1 MLRHIT
7 IKGLFHLY
15 DYEISMTS
23 GDGNPIQDIMF
34 LTGPNGMG
42 KSTILRS
49 VASVYKREF
58 DFFSTFPFKSITFD
72 FDACTVV
79 VTQHITTE
87 DVEEDS
93 DMPGS
98 KTVRIICDYVTK
110 GKQPVSEHGEWNYL
124 DGLNLD
130 VPVSMPNMEM
140 MFKTP
145 KCLYISDH
153 RLMEGEDDAVVRPN
167 LVIGVLRDIQAL
179 FSEGYA
185 APENVKVQE
194 IGRKERVK
202 VVKAVMLLLND
213 CEVMLPIDMTLFA
226 DEAAISDYQLVCCEN
241 AIRNCGDRIPQLQGF
256 RQFVESSKFLG
267 KSYRI
272 TMSNGLQFY
281 ADNEER
287 SMLGF
292 GQLSLGEQHIVS
304 QIYTM
309 FFSPKPFQLV
319 LVDEPELSLHLMWQ
333 MQYLGNIRAVQS
345 IRKCAFLIA
354 THSTQVFEGKFELT
368 TDLFSQYAIN
378 DERSKTLG

>member
-7 IKGLFHLY
+7 IRKLFHLY
-15 DYEISMTS
+15 DYEIAMTS

-58 DFFSTFPFKSITFD
+58 VYFSTFPFERMTFD
-72 FDACTVV
+72 FDACKVDITQDTTV
-79 VTQHITTE
+79 E
-87 DVEEDS
+87 EVEEDS
-93 DMPGS
+93 DIPGS
-98 KTVRIICDYVTK
+98 KTVTVICDYITK
-110 GKQPVSEHGEWNYL
+110 SEQPVYEHGVWSYR
-124 DGLNLD
+124 DGVKLS

-140 MFKTP
+140 VFNSP
-145 KCLYISDH
+145 KCLYISDK
-153 RLMEGEDDAVVRPN
+153 RLTEGADDAVIHPN
-167 LVIGVLRDIQAL
+167 LVIKLLREIQAL

-185 APENVKVQE
+185 APADKEVSE
-194 IGRKERVK
+194 IGRKERVQK
-202 VVKAVMLLLND
+202 VKEVMELLSG
-213 CEVMLPIDMTLFA
+213 CEVALPIDMKAFN
-226 DEAAISDYQLVCCEN
+226 DEAVVSNHQLVCCEN
-241 AIRNCGDRIPQLQGF
+241 AISNCGDRIPRLQGF
-256 RQFVESSKFLG
+256 QQFVEASKFLG

-281 ADNEER
+281 AENEER

-292 GQLSLGEQHIVS
+292 SRLSLGEQHIIS

-309 FFSPKPFQLV
+309 FFSPMPFQLV
-319 LVDEPELSLHLMWQ
+319 LVDEPELSFHLMWQ
-333 MQYLGNIRAVQS
+333 MQYLGNIKAVQN

-368 TDLFSQYAIN
+368 TDLFSQKN
-378 DERSKTLG
+378 N

>member
-7 IKGLFHLY
+7 IRKLFHLY
-15 DYEISMTS
+15 DYEIAMTS

-58 DFFSTFPFKSITFD
+58 VYFSTFPFERMTFD
-72 FDACTVV
+72 FDACKVDITQDTTV
-79 VTQHITTE
+79 E
-87 DVEEDS
+87 EVEEDS
-93 DMPGS
+93 DIPGS
-98 KTVRIICDYVTK
+98 KTVTVICDYITK
-110 GKQPVSEHGEWNYL
+110 SEQPVYEHGVWSYR
-124 DGLNLD
+124 DGVKLS

-140 MFKTP
+140 VFNSP
-145 KCLYISDH
+145 KCLYISDK
-153 RLMEGEDDAVVRPN
+153 RLTEGADDAVIHPN
-167 LVIGVLRDIQAL
+167 LVIKLLREIQAL

-185 APENVKVQE
+185 APADKEVSE
-194 IGRKERVK
+194 IGRKERVQK
-202 VVKAVMLLLND
+202 VKEVMELLSG
-213 CEVMLPIDMTLFA
+213 CEVALPIDMKAFN
-226 DEAAISDYQLVCCEN
+226 DEAVVSNHQLVCCEN
-241 AIRNCGDRIPQLQGF
+241 AISNCGDRIPRLQGF
-256 RQFVESSKFLG
+256 QQFVEASKFLG

-281 ADNEER
+281 AENEER

-292 GQLSLGEQHIVS
+292 SQLSLGEQHIIS

-309 FFSPKPFQLV
+309 FFSPMPFQLV
-319 LVDEPELSLHLMWQ
+319 LVDEPELSFHLMWQ
-333 MQYLGNIRAVQS
+333 MQYLGNIKAVQN

-368 TDLFSQYAIN
+368 TDLFSQKN
-378 DERSKTLG
+378 N

>member
-7 IKGLFHLY
+7 IRKLFHLY
-15 DYEISMTS
+15 DYEIAMTS

-58 DFFSTFPFKSITFD
+58 VYFSTFPFERMTLD
-72 FDACTVV
+72 FDACKVDITQDTTV
-79 VTQHITTE
+79 E
-87 DVEEDS
+87 EVEEDS
-93 DMPGS
+93 DIPGS
-98 KTVRIICDYVTK
+98 KTVTVICDYITK
-110 GKQPVSEHGEWNYL
+110 SEQPVYEHGVWSYR
-124 DGLNLD
+124 DGVKLS

-140 MFKTP
+140 VFNSP
-145 KCLYISDH
+145 KCLYISDK
-153 RLMEGEDDAVVRPN
+153 RLTEGADDAVIHPN
-167 LVIGVLRDIQAL
+167 LVIKLLREIQAL

-185 APENVKVQE
+185 APADKEVSE
-194 IGRKERVK
+194 IGRKERVQK
-202 VVKAVMLLLND
+202 VKEVMELLSG
-213 CEVMLPIDMTLFA
+213 CEVALPIDMKAFN
-226 DEAAISDYQLVCCEN
+226 DEAVVSNHQLVCCEN
-241 AIRNCGDRIPQLQGF
+241 AISNCGDRIPRLQGF
-256 RQFVESSKFLG
+256 QQFVEASKFLG

-281 ADNEER
+281 AENEER

-292 GQLSLGEQHIVS
+292 SQLSLGEQHIIS

-309 FFSPKPFQLV
+309 FFSPMPFQLV
-319 LVDEPELSLHLMWQ
+319 LVDEPELSFHLMWQ
-333 MQYLGNIRAVQS
+333 MQYLGNIKAVQN

-368 TDLFSQYAIN
+368 TDLFSQKN
-378 DERSKTLG
+378 N